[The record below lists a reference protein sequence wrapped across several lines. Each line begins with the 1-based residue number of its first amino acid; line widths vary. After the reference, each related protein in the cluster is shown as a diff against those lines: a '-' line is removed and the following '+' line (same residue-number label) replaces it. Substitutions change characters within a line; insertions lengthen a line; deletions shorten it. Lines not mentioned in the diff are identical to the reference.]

1 MKFYFSLA
9 QIPELSGLS
18 TRQRELVD
26 ALCLQPIRMR
36 TRLRLA
42 KCAFFVPLF
51 VLVAEVIPALGSGL
65 YQKIACYALAMLVL
79 YSADLFFDMVV
90 ASLNRKSIAAFV
102 LSHEK
107 ELQ

>member
-9 QIPELSGLS
+9 QIPELRGLS

-26 ALCLQPIRMR
+26 TLCLQPIRMR
-36 TRLRLA
+36 FWVKLA
-42 KCAFFVPLF
+42 KFTFLWPLMVSVFILVPDWWSFYQQLLA
-51 VLVAEVIPALGSGL
+51 LVAGMSVV
-65 YQKIACYALAMLVL
+65 YA
-79 YSADLFFDMVV
+79 ADLFFDMVV

>member
-1 MKFYFSLA
+1 MKLYFSLA
-9 QIPELSGLS
+9 QIPELRSFS

-36 TRLRLA
+36 TRVRLA
-42 KCAFFVPLF
+42 KFAFLFPVMFTAFSVVPAWWALYQQLLA
-51 VLVAEVIPALGSGL
+51 LVAGMSLV
-65 YQKIACYALAMLVL
+65 YA
-79 YSADLFFDMVV
+79 ADLFFDTVV

>member
-9 QIPELSGLS
+9 QLPELSGLS

-26 ALCLQPIRMR
+26 ALFLQPIRMR
-36 TRLRLA
+36 FWVRHA
-42 KCAFFVPLF
+42 KFAFLFPVMFTAFSVVP
-51 VLVAEVIPALGSGL
+51 AWWGL
-65 YQKIACYALAMLVL
+65 YQQLLALVAGMSVVYA
-79 YSADLFFDMVV
+79 ADLFFDMVV
-90 ASLNRKSIAAFV
+90 ASLNRKNIAAFV